1 LPPAVPEATVA
12 GVATLLERKSELAA
26 TRSAL
31 RRGGAVVVE
40 GHAGIGKTAIDVS
53 GMEMRDAGY
62 LHARSGTAQAL
73 LALGEPRRARELA
86 EA

>member
-1 LPPAVPEATVA
+1 M
-12 GVATLLERKSELAA
+12 
-26 TRSAL
+26 
-31 RRGGAVVVE
+31 VVE